1 MTNSPPFQQLFF
13 TLETGH
19 RILVTA
25 ALMVTDVTSQT
36 FSLATPRQT
45 GQDLGSVRVIDHRLQ
60 FIAVPRGVMCEP
72 FQLSVTV
79 FHIHISILSNPQH
92 RCPAFLS
99 GLGGAPEGWENLVPS
114 DIP

>member
-1 MTNSPPFQQLFF
+1 MP
-13 TLETGH
+13 
-19 RILVTA
+19 IVTFITA
-25 ALMVTDVTSQT
+25 QT

-72 FQLSVTV
+72 LQLSVTI
-79 FHIHISILSNPQH
+79 FHIHISIPSNPQH
-92 RCPAFLS
+92 YCPDFLS